1 MLSSTIRMDTFI
13 GITIISLLV
22 LYILNRESSYSL
34 QRRLHELETKMYV
47 KEAEN
52 DAVASDMIPREEPQM
67 IIDTDKQR
75 YENVLEPPL
84 SRNMYTHSSGKVVV
98 PRKDMKVMP
107 INIST
112 RGDGGDYQQ
121 LGILHKEDIQD
132 SDKAPGNNTDNPILP
147 LFGKRTYGNSNQWN
161 YYTASDSN
169 HQIKIPLTIDGKNC
183 TDDLGCK
190 EIYEGDSVSLP
201 QYNGNF
207 KATIYKLDKPQYIP
221 YV

>member
-1 MLSSTIRMDTFI
+1 MLPSVIRLDTFI
-13 GITIISLLV
+13 GLSIISLLV
-22 LYILNRESSYSL
+22 LYILNRESTYAL
-34 QRRLHELETKMYV
+34 QKRLYELETSLHTQPESESVKM
-47 KEAEN
+47 EQ
-52 DAVASDMIPREEPQM
+52 PQM
-67 IIDTDKQR
+67 VIDMDKRR

-84 SRNMYTHSSGKVVV
+84 ARNMYTQPSGKVVV
-98 PRKDMKVMP
+98 PQPDMKVMP

-112 RGDGGDYQQ
+112 QGDGGDYQQ
-121 LGILHKEDIQD
+121 LGILHKEDIQN

-169 HQIKIPLTIDGKNC
+169 HQIKIPLIMNGKNC
-183 TDDLGCK
+183 TDDLGCQ
-190 EIYEGDSVSLP
+190 EIYDGDSFDLP
-201 QYNGNF
+201 QYNGTF

>member
-34 QRRLHELETKMYV
+34 QRRLYELETKMDV
-47 KEAEN
+47 KEVVT
-52 DAVASDMIPREEPQM
+52 DSDVIPREENSVVVDM
-67 IIDTDKQR
+67 DRQR

-84 SRNMYTHSSGKVVV
+84 SRNMYMQSSGKIVV
-98 PRKDMKVMP
+98 PHKNMKDMP
-107 INIST
+107 INIAT

-121 LGILHKEDIQD
+121 LGILYKESIQD
-132 SDKAPGNNTDNPILP
+132 NDKAPGNNTDNPVIP

-161 YYTASDSN
+161 YYTATDSN

-190 EIYEGDSVSLP
+190 EIYDGDSIQLP

-207 KATIYKLDKPQYIP
+207 NATIYKLDKPQYIP

>member
-1 MLSSTIRMDTFI
+1 MLPSVIRLDTFI
-13 GITIISLLV
+13 GLSIISLLV
-22 LYILNRESSYSL
+22 LYILNRESTYAL
-34 QRRLHELETKMYV
+34 QKRLYELESSLHSQP
-47 KEAEN
+47 EAES
-52 DAVASDMIPREEPQM
+52 VKMEQPHM
-67 IIDTDKQR
+67 IIDTDRQR

-84 SRNMYTHSSGKVVV
+84 SRNMYSQPSGKVVV
-98 PRKDMKVMP
+98 PQKDVKVMP

-132 SDKAPGNNTDNPILP
+132 NEKAPGNNTDNPILP

-190 EIYEGDSVSLP
+190 ELYDGDSVVLP
-201 QYNGNF
+201 QYNGTF

>member
-1 MLSSTIRMDTFI
+1 MLSSSIRLDTFI
-13 GITIISLLV
+13 GISIISLLV
-22 LYILNRESSYSL
+22 LYILNRESTYAL
-34 QRRLHELETKMYV
+34 KERLYELESQIHLHI
-47 KEAEN
+47 KEEANSPQNE
-52 DAVASDMIPREEPQM
+52 DEMVLVDM
-67 IIDTDKQR
+67 DKEK
-75 YENVLEPPL
+75 YNNVLQPPL
-84 SRNMYTHSSGKVVV
+84 SRNMYTHASGKVMV
-98 PRKDMKVMP
+98 PKKEMKGMP
-107 INIST
+107 INIAT

-132 SDKAPGNNTDNPILP
+132 SDKAPGNNTDNPVLP

-190 EIYEGDSVSLP
+190 ELYDGDSVDLP
-201 QYNGNF
+201 QYNGTF

>member
-13 GITIISLLV
+13 GLSIITLLV
-22 LYILNRESSYSL
+22 LYILNRESTYAL
-34 QRRLHELETKMYV
+34 QRRLYELESKMDSV
-47 KEAEN
+47 DTEEKSTLDREDES
-52 DAVASDMIPREEPQM
+52 VIVDMDR
-67 IIDTDKQR
+67 QR

-84 SRNMYTHSSGKVVV
+84 SRNMYMQSSGKVVV

-121 LGILHKEDIQD
+121 LGILYKESIQD
-132 SDKAPGNNTDNPILP
+132 NDKAPGNNTDNPVLP
-147 LFGKRTYGNSNQWN
+147 LFGKRTYGNSSQWN
-161 YYTASDSN
+161 YYTATDSN

-190 EIYEGDSVSLP
+190 EIYDGDSIQLP

-207 KATIYKLDKPQYIP
+207 TATIYKLDKPQYIP

>member
-34 QRRLHELETKMYV
+34 QRRLYELETKMDV
-47 KEAEN
+47 KEAEH
-52 DAVASDMIPREEPQM
+52 DATESGMISREEPQM
-67 IIDTDKQR
+67 IIDMDRQR

-107 INIST
+107 INIAT

-169 HQIKIPLTIDGKNC
+169 HQIKIPLIIDGKNC

-190 EIYEGDSVSLP
+190 EIYDNDSISLP

>member
-1 MLSSTIRMDTFI
+1 MLSSAIRLDTFI
-13 GITIISLLV
+13 GLSIISLLV
-22 LYILNRESSYSL
+22 LYILNRESTYSL
-34 QRRLHELETKMYV
+34 QKRLYELESKMH
-47 KEAEN
+47 KQPETE
-52 DAVASDMIPREEPQM
+52 DTLPQV

-84 SRNMYTHSSGKVVV
+84 SRNMYTQPSGKVVV
-98 PRKDMKVMP
+98 PQKNLKVMP

-132 SDKAPGNNTDNPILP
+132 NDKAPGNNTDNPVLA
-147 LFGKRTYGNSNQWN
+147 LFGKRTYGDSNQWN

-169 HQIKIPLTIDGKNC
+169 HQIKIPITIAGKNC

-190 EIYEGDSVSLP
+190 EIYDGDSITLP
-201 QYNGNF
+201 QYNGTF
-207 KATIYKLDKPQYIP
+207 TATIYKLDKPKYIP
-221 YV
+221 YI